1 VLQLNGLY
9 REDNDVVVLVIG
21 GAGYIGSHAARALK
35 RAGHEVIIFDN
46 LCTGFEILATGFEL
60 VKGDVLDAAALARV
74 LPRVDAIMH
83 FAAHAYVGE
92 SGTNPRKYFHN
103 NVEGGLSLLNA
114 ALDAGVK
121 KIIFSSTCAVY
132 GEPTKVPIEENIP
145 RQPVNP
151 YGVTKLFFEQALE
164 AYDRAY
170 GFRFASLRYFNAA
183 GADESGEIGELHDP
197 ETHLIPLALRA
208 AARLGPELSVFGSDY
223 PTPDGTC
230 IRDYIHVNDLASVH
244 VKALEH
250 LAAGKESFA
259 VNVGTGKGASVR
271 EVLSAVEEVTG
282 KRVPHKIV
290 PRRPGDPPA
299 LVANPA
305 KAQALL
311 QWKATRGLRDVVAT
325 AWNFM
330 ERKREATVR

>member
-1 VLQLNGLY
+1 M
-9 REDNDVVVLVIG
+9 RILVIG
-21 GAGYIGSHAARALK
+21 GAGYIGSHTARSLR
-35 RAGHEVIIFDN
+35 RAGHHVIIFDN
-46 LCTGFEILATGFEL
+46 LSTGYESLAAGFEF
-60 VKGDVLDAAALARV
+60 VKGDMLEAQALAKV
-74 LPRVDAIMH
+74 LSRADAIMH

-92 SGTNPRKYFHN
+92 SVTNPRKYFHN
-103 NVEGGLSLLNA
+103 NVEGGLCLLNA

-132 GEPTKVPIEENIP
+132 GEPAKIPIEENIP

-151 YGVTKLFFEQALE
+151 YGVSKLFFEQALE

-183 GADESGEIGELHDP
+183 GADDSGEIGELHEP

-208 AARLGPELSVFGSDY
+208 AAGLGPELHVFGSDY

-230 IRDYIHVNDLASVH
+230 IRDYIHVNDLASAH
-244 VKALEH
+244 VRALEH
-250 LAAGKESFA
+250 LASGKESFA
-259 VNVGTGKGASVR
+259 ANVGTGVGASVQ
-271 EVLSAVEEVTG
+271 EVISAVEKSTG
-282 KRVPHKIV
+282 KKVPYKVV

-311 QWKATRGLRDVVAT
+311 HWKAERNLENIVST

-330 ERKREATVR
+330 EKHRPVAAR

>member
-1 VLQLNGLY
+1 MI
-9 REDNDVVVLVIG
+9 VLVIG
-21 GAGYIGSHAARALK
+21 GAGYIGSHTARALK

-46 LCTGFEILATGFEL
+46 LSTGYEFLAAGFEL
-60 VKGDVLDAAALARV
+60 VKGDVFDGNALARV
-74 LPRVDAIMH
+74 LARADAIMH

-92 SGTNPRKYFHN
+92 SVTNPRKYFHN

-114 ALDAGVK
+114 ALEAGVK

-132 GEPTKVPIEENIP
+132 GEVAKVPIEENIP

-151 YGVTKLFFEQALE
+151 YGVSKLFLEQALE

-170 GFRFASLRYFNAA
+170 GFRYASLRYFNAA
-183 GADESGEIGELHDP
+183 GADESGEIGELHNP

-208 AARLGPELSVFGSDY
+208 AAGEGPELQVFGWDY

-230 IRDYIHVNDLASVH
+230 IRDYIHVNDLASAH

-250 LAAGKESFA
+250 LAAGKGSVA
-259 VNVGTGKGASVR
+259 VNVATGEGASVR
-271 EVLSAVEEVTG
+271 EVISAVEKVTG
-282 KRVPHKIV
+282 KPVPHRLV
-290 PRRPGDPPA
+290 ARRPGDPPV

-305 KAQALL
+305 KAQSLL
-311 QWKATRGLRDVVAT
+311 NWKAIRGLDEIVST
-325 AWNFM
+325 ARSW
-330 ERKREATVR
+330 EEHRRSVRVG